1 MADGKSSL
9 LGFGSFDGFFIVLFA
24 ALGFFAYH
32 SSLTGLVVGAL
43 LTILQSLAA
52 LVGFVPIA
60 GPILYYVFLGQWV
73 QNWTLA
79 TAGVGP
85 TWVTGWIFWY
95 GLISSVIATAI
106 SSAFFLMW
114 VKKS

>member
-1 MADGKSSL
+1 MTDGKSSL
-9 LGFGSFDGFFIVLFA
+9 LSFGRFDGFFIVLFA

-32 SSLTGLVVGAL
+32 RSPTGLVVSAL

-73 QNWTLA
+73 QNWILA
-79 TAGVGP
+79 TANVGP

-95 GLISSVIATAI
+95 GLISSIIATAI
-106 SSAFFLMW
+106 SSALFLMW
-114 VKKS
+114 VKES